1 MRKIRCYRPNRRYGR
16 LKYVVMGSIII
27 CLLVCIGRIDQKQNT
42 FAQVLGDEMKKA
54 AYSGMVKS
62 YMPGFICQTQTT
74 SNHKTAAEM
83 LQEKIVTFIPIYG
96 YLKSQSDY
104 QPPAESS
111 LSYDVIAQR
120 EAMDENYVDAKT
132 GEVMIAAENENQEK
146 ILSQAETENAKS
158 RQQGETQ
165 PQKQTEVAQPA
176 QAQPTQGQQVAN
188 QPGNAVG
195 PGSLVMT
202 DTKIGN
208 FQIQKDPVANFALDK
223 LNDFDYLIQNFYTVD
238 RTTTINSGQLNAG
251 DLVSKD
257 LHIKTPAS
265 QPQILIY
272 HTHSQEMF
280 ADSGGDV
287 MKGVMGCGE
296 YLTQILQ
303 QKYGFNVMHHMG
315 EYDVES
321 RDYAYSKAE
330 PAIKKLLADNP
341 SIEVVIDLHRDAS
354 NEDTHMVRNVQGVQ
368 MAPVMFFNGLSR
380 LADKGD
386 IASLVNP
393 YIQDNL
399 AFSLQMELKA
409 AEYYPDLTRHIY
421 LKGYRYNMHFRPKT
435 LLIELGSQTNTY
447 EEALNAMAPLAD
459 LLHKVLCE

>member
-1 MRKIRCYRPNRRYGR
+1 MIG
-16 LKYVVMGSIII
+16 
-27 CLLVCIGRIDQKQNT
+27 LLVGIGRIDQKQNT
-42 FAQVLGDEMKKA
+42 FAQVLGDEIKKT
-54 AYSGMVKS
+54 AYSGMVKT
-62 YMPGFICQTQTT
+62 YMPGLVCQTQTK
-74 SNHKTAAEM
+74 SEEKSMAEL
-83 LQEKIVTFIPIYG
+83 LQEKVVAVFPLYG
-96 YLKSQSDY
+96 YLKTQSDY

-146 ILSQAETENAKS
+146 ILSQAETENAKIRAQS
-158 RQQGETQ
+158 V
-165 PQKQTEVAQPA
+165 PQTEKQTEAAQQAPPA
-176 QAQPTQGQQVAN
+176 AADPN
-188 QPGNAVG
+188 GNAASVG
-195 PGSLVMT
+195 AIASNA
-202 DTKIGN
+202 DKIGN
-208 FQIQKDPVANFALDK
+208 FLLQKEPVANYALEK

-251 DLVSKD
+251 QLLSDD
-257 LHIKTPAS
+257 LHIKTPAN

-287 MKGVMGCGE
+287 TKGVMGCGE

-303 QKYGFNVMHHMG
+303 QKYGFNVIHHMG
-315 EYDVES
+315 QYDVES
-321 RDYAYSKAE
+321 RDYAYAKAE
-330 PAIKKLLADNP
+330 PAIEKLLADNP

-354 NEDTHMVRNVQGVQ
+354 NEDTHMVREVQGVQ

-409 AEYYPDLTRHIY
+409 AEYYPNLTRHIY

-447 EEALNAMAPLAD
+447 EEACNAMAPLAD